1 MSAPRALPGR
11 EPATNSAA
19 SALGLKWGLT
29 GTAFLVA
36 LAISVLG
43 VRWAFASAFVAALM
57 VFLLVAGLQ
66 RRRGSRAATI
76 GPNTLAEDALQ
87 VSSLRVGLALEA
99 LLTSSNRQRVNLD
112 QQAASIQETQ
122 VTAQEIRQM
131 STSASETAAAV
142 LQIASRGDDL
152 GQAGEEAISRSLN
165 GFTEIRD
172 QVQAVGVHVNR
183 LGTQT
188 QQIESIAK
196 AVKSLADQS
205 GLLALNA
212 AVEAVRAGE
221 HGKGFSVV
229 AREIRS
235 LADQSIEAVAQVRD
249 ILEDIRFAMRQA
261 TTISEQG
268 VTRAESGLVEAR
280 AAGDTLRELSTIVR
294 DSSAAVRQIA
304 SAVSQQNEGVTQI
317 FDAIDSLARMM
328 AESLSYLRATDEAMG
343 ALERAS
349 KQMSDLAAQSKQ
361 QALP

>member
-1 MSAPRALPGR
+1 VSGSRPIWLGL
-11 EPATNSAA
+11 AA
-19 SALGLKWGLT
+19 GAIVCASFLLLGGSALG
-29 GTAFLVA
+29 
-36 LAISVLG
+36 I
-43 VRWAFASAFVAALM
+43 REAFASLVAALA
-57 VFLLVAGLQ
+57 VGILVAVSEQ
-66 RRRGSRAATI
+66 RRRLAQALAAPPDR
-76 GPNTLAEDALQ
+76 GPQDDALQ
-87 VSSLRVGLALEA
+87 ASSLRLSSALSA
-99 LLTSSNRQRVNLD
+99 LMVSSDRQRANLD
-112 QQAASIQETQ
+112 QQSISIQETQ

-131 STSASETAAAV
+131 STSASETAASV
-142 LQIASRGDDL
+142 LQIASRGDEL
-152 GQAGEEAISRSLN
+152 GQSGEDAISRSLN

-188 QQIESIAK
+188 QQIEAIAK
-196 AVKSLADQS
+196 TVKSLADQS

-249 ILEDIRFAMRQA
+249 VLEDIRIAMRQA
-261 TTISEQG
+261 TSISEQG

-328 AESLSYLRATDEAMG
+328 SESVSTLRATDEAM
-343 ALERAS
+343 AVMEKAS
-349 KQMSDLAAQSKQ
+349 KQVSELAAK
-361 QALP
+361 

>member
-1 MSAPRALPGR
+1 LSVPRTQLEAPVK
-11 EPATNSAA
+11 
-19 SALGLKWGLT
+19 LGPDLRPVWIGLLT
-29 GTAFLVA
+29 GALVLAFLV
-36 LAISVLG
+36 VLG
-43 VRWAFASAFVAALM
+43 GSSPGLREGIASLAAALGAGGLLAASERRRRAAEASAPPPM
-57 VFLLVAGLQ
+57 P
-66 RRRGSRAATI
+66 S
-76 GPNTLAEDALQ
+76 AE
-87 VSSLRVGLALEA
+87 ENA
-99 LLTSSNRQRVNLD
+99 LLTSSLRLNSALSALMVSSDRQRANLD
-112 QQAASIQETQ
+112 QQSISIQETQ

-131 STSASETAAAV
+131 SNSASETAAAV
-142 LQIASRGDDL
+142 LQIASRGDEL
-152 GQAGEEAISRSLN
+152 GQSGEDAISRSLN

-196 AVKSLADQS
+196 TVKSLADQS

-249 ILEDIRFAMRQA
+249 VLEDIRFAMRQA
-261 TTISEQG
+261 TSISEQG

-294 DSSAAVRQIA
+294 DSSSAVRQIA

-328 AESLSYLRATDEAMG
+328 TESVTTLRGNDEAM
-343 ALERAS
+343 AAMEKAS
-349 KQMSDLAAQSKQ
+349 KQMADLAAK
-361 QALP
+361 

>member
-1 MSAPRALPGR
+1 MLLGGSRLGMR
-11 EPATNSAA
+11 ETLA
-19 SALGLKWGLT
+19 S
-29 GTAFLVA
+29 
-36 LAISVLG
+36 
-43 VRWAFASAFVAALM
+43 FVAALA
-57 VFLLVAGLQ
+57 VGLLVGISERRHGLAL
-66 RRRGSRAATI
+66 AAAAV
-76 GPNTLAEDALQ
+76 PALDPQDDALQ
-87 VSSLRVGLALEA
+87 ASSVRLSSALSALMVSSD
-99 LLTSSNRQRVNLD
+99 RQRANLD
-112 QQAASIQETQ
+112 QQSISIQETQ

-131 STSASETAAAV
+131 SNSASETAASV
-142 LQIASRGDDL
+142 LQIASRGDEL
-152 GQAGEEAISRSLN
+152 GESGEDAISRSLN

-172 QVQAVGVHVNR
+172 QGQAVGVHVNR

-196 AVKSLADQS
+196 TVKSLADQS

-249 ILEDIRFAMRQA
+249 ILEDIRIAMRQA
-261 TTISEQG
+261 TSISEQG

-328 AESLSYLRATDEAMG
+328 AESVSTLRATDDAM
-343 ALERAS
+343 AVMEKAS
-349 KQMSDLAAQSKQ
+349 RQVSDLAAK
-361 QALP
+361 

>member
-1 MSAPRALPGR
+1 MLSCLVLTGGNPTGMREGIASLAAALAAGGLL
-11 EPATNSAA
+11 AA
-19 SALGLKWGLT
+19 SE
-29 GTAFLVA
+29 
-36 LAISVLG
+36 
-43 VRWAFASAFVAALM
+43 
-57 VFLLVAGLQ
+57 
-66 RRRGSRAATI
+66 RRRGVPAVAPPPAPS
-76 GPNTLAEDALQ
+76 LEAEALQ
-87 VSSLRVGLALEA
+87 VSSLRLNSALSA
-99 LLTSSNRQRVNLD
+99 LMVSSDRQRANLD
-112 QQAASIQETQ
+112 QQSISIQETQ

-142 LQIASRGDDL
+142 LQIASRGDEL
-152 GQAGEEAISRSLN
+152 GLSGEDAISRSLN

-196 AVKSLADQS
+196 TVKSLADQS

-235 LADQSIEAVAQVRD
+235 LADQSIDAVAQVRD
-249 ILEDIRFAMRQA
+249 VLEDIRIAMRQA
-261 TTISEQG
+261 TSISEQG

-294 DSSAAVRQIA
+294 DSSSAVRQIA

-328 AESLSYLRATDEAMG
+328 AESVTFTLRANDEAMA
-343 ALERAS
+343 ALEKASRARWPTWRG
-349 KQMSDLAAQSKQ
+349 K
-361 QALP
+361 